1 MRAGKFETRVLAR
14 GNMARIFM
22 STMKGWQ
29 HIGRLHADGKVEL
42 CPAELMPDDL
52 EQLAIFARAAAK
64 MELKPERSL
73 AL

>member
-14 GNMARIFM
+14 GNMARIFV

-42 CPAELMPDDL
+42 MPATLAPDDL

-64 MELKPERSL
+64 MELKQERSF
-73 AL
+73 A